1 MFQPL
6 IINKTKFFRKRGET
20 SEYFGT
26 GGLEVK
32 VKERIRFSWEKPL
45 GGGASTLNENIWYGI
60 FRFKL
65 KLYNSAVITLK
76 KLI

>member
-1 MFQPL
+1 M
-6 IINKTKFFRKRGET
+6 
-20 SEYFGT
+20 
-26 GGLEVK
+26 K

>member
-1 MFQPL
+1 M
-6 IINKTKFFRKRGET
+6 
-20 SEYFGT
+20 
-26 GGLEVK
+26 K

-60 FRFKL
+60 FRFRL

-76 KLI
+76 KLIRLTQQTVLGSTDSNIPDIHSKNNVS